1 MDFFNPWLLPQL
13 PDFSRQT
20 VGEMAQMILNYSSI
34 TSPRTPACARVASV
48 LFPDTAFTYPT
59 VLWDWLWPFADR
71 VIDQINLWIESGQPN
86 DGRWGLSD
94 SDYKA
99 LKEYP
104 LAVQGRCMWYL
115 WGAAVQIYFFLKGP
129 DEFRPN
135 VYTLRDLKPYSE
147 PSQRMARY
155 IRDVL
160 GKDLTAAWSII
171 SQITES
177 YQIQPASEFPR
188 ISLFGG

>member
-1 MDFFNPWLLPQL
+1 
-13 PDFSRQT
+13 
-20 VGEMAQMILNYSSI
+20 
-34 TSPRTPACARVASV
+34 
-48 LFPDTAFTYPT
+48 
-59 VLWDWLWPFADR
+59 
-71 VIDQINLWIESGQPN
+71 
-86 DGRWGLSD
+86 
-94 SDYKA
+94 
-99 LKEYP
+99 
-104 LAVQGRCMWYL
+104 MWYL

-188 ISLFGG
+188 IKLFGG